1 MGRDLKLLPMEGSD
15 FSHTVLSVHRNYELF
30 DAIEAL
36 DASEIPPNIASYIGG
51 TVPDG
56 SSEGETMYG
65 YLDTDPYDC
74 AYTWV
79 AAGPLYWVF
88 YKHAPDCPVT
98 AYLGALDAKT
108 LVVLAWS

>member
-1 MGRDLKLLPMEGSD
+1 
-15 FSHTVLSVHRNYELF
+15 
-30 DAIEAL
+30 
-36 DASEIPPNIASYIGG
+36 
-51 TVPDG
+51 
-56 SSEGETMYG
+56 MYG